1 MRIVV
6 RIFDR
11 NGLRRAFF
19 FLLAGGTGFALYL
32 CISNAMHYLI
42 HVGETPSAIVGA
54 LLPVLP
60 TFWMQRRF
68 TFNSNYPKRKA
79 FPRYVILQVA
89 NAVLIGGLTALVA
102 DRGAG
107 NSFFAEETA
116 RDLAEPACSPAGLG
130 RTSCRAT

>member
-89 NAVLIGGLTALVA
+89 NAVLIGGLTALGKHLGMPAAAVFFVA
-102 DRGAG
+102 GIVGTLVSYVVQAKLVFPVR
-107 NSFFAEETA
+107 
-116 RDLAEPACSPAGLG
+116 
-130 RTSCRAT
+130 